1 MTLPGPVL
9 SEPGGPAEKDPST
22 GHEPLIDCLCT
33 WQKKFRIE
41 LLKHSSGLESSGNSD
56 SVGPG
61 ARSEI
66 LHFSGHREV
75 SASLQPL
82 LE

>member
-1 MTLPGPVL
+1 MEDGKKILFPYKEMVPPL
-9 SEPGGPAEKDPST
+9 YEPSIYDFK
-22 GHEPLIDCLCT
+22 
-33 WQKKFRIE
+33 IE

-75 SASLQPL
+75 SASLQSL